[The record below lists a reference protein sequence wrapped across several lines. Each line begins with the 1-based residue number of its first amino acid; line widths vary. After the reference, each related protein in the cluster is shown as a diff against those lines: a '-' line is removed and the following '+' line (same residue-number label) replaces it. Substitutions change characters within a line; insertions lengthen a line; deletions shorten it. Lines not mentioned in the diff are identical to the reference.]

1 MKWKGGQLK
10 KKWISP
16 GTRVMHRAHMYDKS
30 GNVHTGEALLL
41 ALLLHTKGKTKR
53 GQEEMAEVGKI
64 MKDRNL
70 PKEKKNGNRR
80 RTQAR

>member
-1 MKWKGGQLK
+1 MRGGQLK

-16 GTRVMHRAHMYDKS
+16 GTRVMDRAYMYDKS

-41 ALLLHTKGKTKR
+41 ALLLHAKGRTKR
-53 GQEEMAEVGKI
+53 GQDEMTDVSKI

-70 PKEKKNGNRR
+70 PKENRGKRR
-80 RTQAR
+80 RAQVR

>member
-1 MKWKGGQLK
+1 MK

-16 GTRVMHRAHMYDKS
+16 GTRLMDRAYMYDKS

-41 ALLLHTKGKTKR
+41 ALLLHAKGKTNR
-53 GQEEMAEVGKI
+53 GQEELTQVGKI

-70 PKEKKNGNRR
+70 PKEKRGNGRR
-80 RTQAR
+80 ASRGNKA

>member
-1 MKWKGGQLK
+1 MK
-10 KKWISP
+10 KKWVP
-16 GTRVMHRAHMYDKS
+16 MGNRVMDKAYMYDKS

-70 PKEKKNGNRR
+70 PKERKNGNRR

>member
-1 MKWKGGQLK
+1 MK

-16 GTRVMHRAHMYDKS
+16 GTRLMDRAYMYDKS

-41 ALLLHTKGKTKR
+41 ALLLHAKGKTNR
-53 GQEEMAEVGKI
+53 GQEELTQVGKI

-70 PKEKKNGNRR
+70 PKENRGRR
-80 RTQAR
+80 RRPQAR

>member
-16 GTRVMHRAHMYDKS
+16 GTRVMDRAYMYDKS

-41 ALLLHTKGKTKR
+41 ALLLHARGKTRR
-53 GQEEMAEVGKI
+53 GQEELTDVAKI

-70 PKEKKNGNRR
+70 PKGNKSGRR
-80 RTQAR
+80 RGASAR

>member
-1 MKWKGGQLK
+1 MKGGQLK

-16 GTRVMHRAHMYDKS
+16 GTRLMDRAYMRDRS

-41 ALLLHTKGKTKR
+41 ALLLHAKGKTKR
-53 GQEEMAEVGKI
+53 GQEEMTEVGKI

-70 PKEKKNGNRR
+70 PKENRGKRR

>member
-1 MKWKGGQLK
+1 MK

-16 GTRVMHRAHMYDKS
+16 GTRMMDRAYMYDKS

-41 ALLLHTKGKTKR
+41 ALLLHAKGRTQR
-53 GQEEMAEVGKI
+53 GQEELTDVAKI

-70 PKEKKNGNRR
+70 PKENRGKRR
-80 RTQAR
+80 RTPAS

>member
-1 MKWKGGQLK
+1 MK

-16 GTRVMHRAHMYDKS
+16 GNRLMDRAYMYDKS

-41 ALLLHTKGKTKR
+41 ALLLHAKGKTKR
-53 GQEEMAEVGKI
+53 GQEELTDVAKI

-70 PKEKKNGNRR
+70 PKEKRGTGR
-80 RTQAR
+80 RTKARKLS

>member
-1 MKWKGGQLK
+1 MTK

-16 GTRVMHRAHMYDKS
+16 GNRVMDKAYMYDKS
-30 GNVHTGEALLL
+30 GNVHIGEALML

-53 GQEEMAEVGKI
+53 GQNEMLDVAKL

-70 PKEKKNGNRR
+70 PKEKK
-80 RTQAR
+80 